1 MYEKDRE
8 EFVMKLETN
17 QKRSRI
23 IGISLVLVGA
33 ILWGVSGTVG
43 QYLFEHHG
51 FNAEWLTVVRLLS
64 AGVLLLLLAAIGG
77 NRQIWSVWRLP
88 SNRLNILLFGI
99 FGMLAVQYTYFA
111 AIEASNA
118 ATATLLQYTGPVMI
132 VLYILIRHKA
142 MPTIQQVIAVFL
154 ALIGTFL
161 LVTHGKF
168 TTLSIS
174 GWALFWGLASAVA
187 LAFYTLQPIKLL
199 NQFGSAVV
207 IGWGMIIGG
216 LAMSLIHP
224 PWQVVGEMTII
235 SLLALLFVIIFGTLI
250 AFYSYL
256 ESLKY
261 LKPTETSLLACAEP
275 LSAAILAV
283 IWLNV
288 VFGWSEWLGT
298 FCIIATIVI
307 LSRVEEKVDEGH
319 KTIKK
324 EVG

>member
-1 MYEKDRE
+1 M
-8 EFVMKLETN
+8 
-17 QKRSRI
+17 
-23 IGISLVLVGA
+23 
-33 ILWGVSGTVG
+33 LWGISGTVG
-43 QYLFEHHG
+43 QYLFEQQA
-51 FNAEWLTVVRLLS
+51 FNAEWLTVIRLLS
-64 AGVLLLLLAAIGG
+64 AGVVLLCLAIIGG
-77 NRQIWSVWRLP
+77 NKKIWSIWTTR
-88 SNRLNILLFGI
+88 SNQINLVLFGV

-132 VLYILIRHKA
+132 VLYLLFRFRTL
-142 MPTIQQVIAVFL
+142 PTKNQIVAIFF
-154 ALIGTFL
+154 ALLGTFL
-161 LVTHGKF
+161 LVTHGNF

-199 NQFGSAVV
+199 NEFGSTVV
-207 IGWGMIIGG
+207 VGWGMIIGG
-216 LAMSLIHP
+216 VGMSFIHP
-224 PWQVVGEMTII
+224 PWQVVGHI
-235 SLLALLFVIIFGTLI
+235 SFTSILALLFVIVFGTII

-283 IWLNV
+283 VWLNV
-288 VFGWSEWLGT
+288 VFGISEWVGA

-307 LSRVEEKVDEGH
+307 LSSTKEKQGGNSEL
-319 KTIKK
+319 KLKE